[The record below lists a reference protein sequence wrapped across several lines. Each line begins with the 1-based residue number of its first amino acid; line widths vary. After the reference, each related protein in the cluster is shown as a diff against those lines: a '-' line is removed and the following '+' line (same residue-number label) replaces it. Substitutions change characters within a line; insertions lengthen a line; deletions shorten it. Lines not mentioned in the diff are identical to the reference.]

1 MSIPKVEFTVKFFL
15 KKPSHLDGFTSKL
28 WQTFME
34 EVIPNLHKH
43 FQKTEEDGILLPGG
57 HDTVIPKQT

>member
-1 MSIPKVEFTVKFFL
+1 
-15 KKPSHLDGFTSKL
+15 
-28 WQTFME
+28 ME

-57 HDTVIPKQT
+57 HDTVIPNRHEEKKLQANIPHEHR